1 MQDPIG
7 SFEGIKQRF
16 LLYLETAYR
25 LRSRSLTEER
35 RSLLLD
41 SECFYRKPLIEPSPQ
56 YEPSGK
62 TIDDL
67 PGLLEETSVDSDVA
81 AEFVEFVGQGLIAPT
96 TTLYTHQVE
105 MLKQVI
111 SGKHAL
117 ITSGTGSG
125 KTESF
130 LLPLFA
136 YLIEESSR
144 WSKPRVSAAHSGDWW
159 SADSSDAATHRQ
171 ECRASK
177 KSHRVAQREHESDGR
192 SAAVRALVVY
202 PMNALVEDQISRLRE
217 ALDSE
222 DVRDWFK
229 KNRDGN
235 RIFFG
240 RYTGQTPVAGKEYSS
255 DGQPNEKKIK
265 QLEAEIRGYDA
276 SRGGISTMPSNTE
289 AERNQKNEA
298 SYAFPRL
305 GGGEMLSRWDMQSHP
320 PDILITNFSMLSIM
334 LMRDIEDPIFE
345 KTKEWLDQ
353 DRENNRFHLIIDEL
367 HLYRGTAGTEVAFL
381 IRLLLQRLGLTPNHS
396 QLRIL
401 SASASLGNESEVQKY
416 LCEFFGADEGRFSVV
431 KEVIKRR
438 SAEVFSID
446 TEPYVA
452 LGRKLET
459 GMPPEQAVLAVA
471 ENDQSGADPT
481 LFWQAVLQ
489 RDHVWL
495 TDGLINAMASGP
507 MDKGRAVGIEEFAS
521 TLFSGLS
528 QHEQMLAIRGV
539 LSALAHWKEDNDLPR
554 FKFHWFFRN
563 FEGLWCCPVQ
573 TCGCE
578 DEVEDGDRLVG
589 KLYVDTDRPVSCQ
602 DHHRVLEML
611 YCDQCGTTLV
621 GGHRTVTTD
630 QDGDENEE
638 LSAVDPNLEQ
648 VPAHD
653 AERFWHQRSY
663 ANYGVFW
670 PGHNLNDELIRK
682 PRQTGAWR
690 QPLLSKGNQK
700 ASDYPQV
707 HWEQAYLYPKT
718 GRLLKAPDPYEDS
731 TPIEGFRMSPFD
743 SKARRFDQ
751 TDIRVLPARCPSCSV
766 DFRNKMYRPS
776 PIRPFRTGFSWIS
789 QLFAKELFNELPP
802 ENRKL
807 VLFSDSREDA
817 ARISH
822 GIEATHYDD
831 LIRSIVSR
839 QMTDFCDLDKVIAEP
854 DSEESKRFEDHYPQ
868 FFEKLKESLD
878 FLAYIR
884 QMPENVPKPKE
895 VQQQVRKHEE
905 NINKVNRGNRELS
918 VEVFTGSS
926 ALSEDGTLAHELK
939 ELGVHPAGG
948 RIQVQNFTRRVENQG
963 KRPWETKEWTELF
976 DWDDKSAVYRKDL
989 PEWAREKVT
998 SEIVPRIEAR
1008 LVQTLLGRSY
1018 FSAEHSGLGYLRVD
1032 LSDSD
1037 LVSAENCLPG
1047 VSSDDFQEICDST
1060 LRTLGDNYRY
1070 EDPDGR
1076 FPPPE
1081 KWYESEHIQGH
1092 TKKYLSACAIKA
1104 RCDEQLLRKQV
1115 FEALDR
1121 QHNNLF
1127 INTTNLVLK
1136 QTGENDDAW
1145 ICDNCQRP
1153 HLHGS
1158 FGICTSSGCNGDL
1171 PTKANATC
1179 RNLIEHHYYAK
1190 QARSKSTPFRLHC
1203 EELTGQ
1209 TDPIQQQPRQRRFKN
1224 IVFGDKAVK
1233 LVDEIDL
1240 LSVTTTM
1247 EVGVDI
1253 GSLMAVMMANM
1264 PPQRFNYQQRAG
1276 RSGRRSDRFSFAITL
1291 CRSRSHDNYYF
1302 RNPERIT
1309 NDPSPDPF
1317 LTINVEDIPMRL
1329 MAKECLRR
1337 AFRYLGI
1344 RADDSND
1351 QTHGEFGD
1359 TSDWA
1364 DISDALKNWLETAND
1379 VDDVARAL
1387 VEGLETDTKDK
1398 LVAFVR
1404 DTADAAGLFQLCEE
1418 ATTDPEID
1426 KKRLSERFAEKGLL
1440 PMYGMPTR
1448 ARALYHGTDVKGGW
1462 PGEVSRDLELAIVQF
1477 APGGQITKD
1486 KRVHKSI
1493 GFTPSIVGPPHRKSP
1508 IEADPLGSQ
1517 VWMTR
1522 CLVCGWAKVE
1532 KARPATTYD
1541 CEKCFASSEPLDDE
1555 ESQVQLL
1562 RLASPLGFRTDLLKG
1577 KDPDEENEEGFATP
1591 ASNIALDAEL
1601 RPLLVGSNAHCSIL
1615 PKHHVYVVASDPK
1628 RPFKGRLCSTP
1639 VGKGTTTFDNQWIG
1653 AQFLTGSERYPEDP
1667 VDEQVEDEIALA
1679 SRKVTDAIFLSP
1691 AKTPDGLCLGT
1702 REAQGDMQKTAI
1714 RAAYFSASFIL
1725 RSVMASWLDIDPD
1738 ELRISSL
1745 QSADDVYGLGVNRIT
1760 LSDSLENG
1768 AGFCRKIGEEG
1779 LIQLLDALKNDEFP
1793 NDRPHL
1799 EYLTKLLDEQHVAAC
1814 MTAGYCCLYE
1824 YRNQPFHPVLDWR
1837 LGLSLLK
1844 TMADDEFDC
1853 HIAGTSSDS
1862 LSSDRVLHTLSVEVA
1877 NFCASQGFTPRDAGP
1892 LSGFVLPGDWLGRDD
1907 DLLVLAV
1914 HTLWDCRQSRTEG
1927 LTVRQLDN
1935 SLVAEAMLSADLDV
1949 AFVDLFN
1956 LVRRPN
1962 QIPELIMEQQRPRDD
1977 G

>member
-7 SFEGIKQRF
+7 SFEGIKERF

-56 YEPSGK
+56 YESSGK
-62 TIDDL
+62 RVGDL
-67 PGLLEETSVDSDVA
+67 TGLLGERWVARGVA
-81 AEFVEFVGQGLIAPT
+81 ADFVDFIGQGLIDPST
-96 TTLYTHQVE
+96 ILYTHQVE

-111 SGKHAL
+111 AGKHAL

-136 YLIEESSR
+136 YLIEDSSR
-144 WSKPRVSAAHSGDWW
+144 WSKPGVSAARSGDWW
-159 SADSSDAATHRQ
+159 SADLPEAAAHRKQ
-171 ECRASK
+171 CRGSE
-177 KSHRVAQREHESDGR
+177 KSPRVGQREHETDGR

-222 DVRDWFK
+222 DVRNWFQ

-235 RIFFG
+235 QIYFG
-240 RYTGQTPVAGKEYSS
+240 RYTGQTPVPGQEYSS
-255 DGQPNEKKIK
+255 EGQPNKSKIE
-265 QLEAEIRGYDA
+265 QLETEIRGYD
-276 SRGGISTMPSNTE
+276 SSHRGISKMPTNTDSE
-289 AERNQKNEA
+289 QLQKREA

-334 LMRDIEDPIFE
+334 LMRKIEDPIFE
-345 KTKEWLDQ
+345 KTKEWLEE
-353 DRENNRFHLIIDEL
+353 DRENNRFHLVIDEL

-381 IRLLLQRLGLTPNHS
+381 IRLLLRRLGLTPNHS

-401 SASASLGNESEVQKY
+401 SASASLENESEARKY
-416 LCEFFGADEGRFSVV
+416 LCEFFGADADRFTVV
-431 KEVIKRR
+431 KESIKKR
-438 SAEVFSID
+438 SAEHFSID
-446 TEPYVA
+446 SGPYIS
-452 LGRKLET
+452 LGKKLET
-459 GMPPEQAVLAVA
+459 DLSPEQAVLAVA

-495 TDGLINAMASGP
+495 SDGLVNAMAKSP
-507 MDKGRAVGIEEFAS
+507 LDKGRAVAIADFAS
-521 TLFSGLS
+521 TLFPELS
-528 QHEQMLAIRGV
+528 QNEQTLAIRGV
-539 LSALAHWKEDNDLPR
+539 LAALAHWKEDKDLPR

-563 FEGLWCCPVQ
+563 FEGLWCCPVRN
-573 TCGCE
+573 CGCE
-578 DEVEDGDRLVG
+578 DQEGDEHRLVG
-589 KLYVDTDRPVSCQ
+589 KLYVDTDRPINCRDQ
-602 DHHRVLEML
+602 HRVLEML

-621 GGHRTVTTD
+621 GGHRAVNI
-630 QDGDENEE
+630 DELGREHEE
-638 LSAVDPNLEQ
+638 LSAVDPDLEK
-648 VPAHD
+648 VPAYD
-653 AERFWHQRSY
+653 AQRFWHQRPY

-670 PGHNLNDELIRK
+670 PGHDLNSELV
-682 PRQTGAWR
+682 QMSGQSGAWR
-690 QPLLSKGNQK
+690 QPLLSKRSLR
-700 ASDYPQV
+700 ASDCPRV

-718 GRLLKAPDPYEDS
+718 GRLLAAPDPDEDS
-731 TPIEGFRMSPFD
+731 VSIEGFRMRPFD
-743 SKARRFDQ
+743 AKARQFDQ
-751 TDIRVLPARCPSCSV
+751 TDIRVLPGRCPSCGV
-766 DFRNKMYRPS
+766 DFTKKMHRPS
-776 PIRPFRTGFSWIS
+776 PIRPFRTGFSQIS
-789 QLFAKELFNELPP
+789 QLFAKEMFNELPS

-839 QMTDFCDLDKVIAEP
+839 QMTDFSDLEKIIADLD
-854 DSEESKRFEDHYPQ
+854 SYESKRFEKLYPQ
-868 FFEKLKESLD
+868 FFENLKESVRVV
-878 FLAYIR
+878 AYGKGNPKDVPQTIR
-884 QMPENVPKPKE
+884 SEIQ
-895 VQQQVRKHEE
+895 KHEE
-905 NINKVNRGNRELS
+905 NISKVNRGNRELP

-926 ALSEDGTLAHELK
+926 VLSEHGTLTHELK
-939 ELGVHPAGG
+939 ALGVHPAGG
-948 RIQVQNFTRRVENQG
+948 RIQVQNFTRSVENQG
-963 KRPWETKEWTELF
+963 KRLWETKKWTELF
-976 DWDDKSAVYRKDL
+976 DWNDKSAVYRGDL
-989 PEWAREKVT
+989 PGWAKEKVT
-998 SEIVPRIEAR
+998 NEISPRIDAR

-1037 LVSAENCLPG
+1037 LESAESRLPG
-1047 VSSDDFQEICDST
+1047 ISSNDFQEICDST

-1070 EDPDGR
+1070 EDPDAR
-1076 FPPPE
+1076 FPPQPE
-1081 KWYESEHIQGH
+1081 WYESEHIQGH
-1092 TKKYLSACAIKA
+1092 TKKYLLACATKA
-1104 RCDEQLLRKQV
+1104 CCDEQLLRRQV
-1115 FEALDR
+1115 FDVLDR
-1121 QHNNLF
+1121 QHKNLF
-1127 INTTNLVLK
+1127 INLSKLILK
-1136 QTGENDDAW
+1136 QTDSSDDAR

-1158 FGICTSSGCNGDL
+1158 FGICTTSGCNVDL

-1179 RNLIEHHYYAK
+1179 GELIERHYYAN
-1190 QARSKSTPFRLHC
+1190 QARSENVPLRLHC

-1209 TDPIQQQPRQRRFKN
+1209 TDAVQQQPRQRRFKN
-1224 IVFGDKAVK
+1224 IVFGDEEVK

-1276 RSGRRSDRFSFAITL
+1276 RSGRRSDRFAFAITL

-1309 NDPSPDPF
+1309 NDPSPNPF

-1337 AFRYLGI
+1337 AFRDLGI
-1344 RADDSND
+1344 SADDSND

-1359 TSDWA
+1359 TSDWSN
-1364 DISDALKNWLETAND
+1364 ISSDLKGWLETAND
-1379 VDDVARAL
+1379 VEDVARAL
-1387 VEGLETDTKDK
+1387 VEGLESDAKDK

-1404 DTADAAGLFQLCEE
+1404 DTADADGLFKLCEE
-1418 ATTDPEID
+1418 AIADPEID
-1426 KKRLSERFAEKGLL
+1426 KERLSERFAEKGLL

-1448 ARALYHGTDVKGGW
+1448 ARVLYHGTDSLRQW

-1493 GFTPSIVGPPHRKSP
+1493 GFTPSIVGPPFNKRTLQ
-1508 IEADPLGSQ
+1508 ADPLGGQ
-1517 VWMTR
+1517 TWMTR

-1532 KARPATTYD
+1532 KTRPATIYD
-1541 CEKCFASSEPLDDE
+1541 CEKCFASSELLENE
-1555 ESQVQLL
+1555 EPQVQLL
-1562 RLASPLGFRTDLLKG
+1562 RLASPLGFRTDFEKG

-1591 ASNIALDAEL
+1591 ASNIALDTEL
-1601 RPLLVGSNAHCSIL
+1601 PPQLVGSNAHCSIL
-1615 PKHHVYVVASDPK
+1615 EKHHVYVVVSDPK
-1628 RPFKGRLCSTP
+1628 RPFKGRSCSTSR
-1639 VGKGTTTFDNQWIG
+1639 GRKTFDNQWIEE
-1653 AQFLTGSERYPEDP
+1653 QFLTGNEIYPEDST
-1667 VDEQVEDEIALA
+1667 DEQDEDEIALA
-1679 SRKVTDAIFLSP
+1679 SRKVTDVVFLSP

-1745 QSADDVYGLGVNRIT
+1745 QSTDDVNGLGVNRII

-1779 LIQLLDALKNDEFP
+1779 LIQLLDALKNNDFP
-1793 NDRPHL
+1793 DDRPHL
-1799 EYLTKLLDEQHVAAC
+1799 EYLTKLLDERHVTAC

-1837 LGLSLLK
+1837 LGLSLLM

-1853 HIAGTSSDS
+1853 RISGKSSEP
-1862 LSSDRVLHTLSVEVA
+1862 LLSDRVLHTLSVEVA

-1892 LSGFVLPGDWLGRDD
+1892 LSGFVLPGDWLGRND

-1914 HTLWDCRQSRTEG
+1914 HTLWDCRQSRAEG
-1927 LTVRQLDN
+1927 LTGRQLDN

-1962 QIPELIMEQQRPRDD
+1962 QIKDLIKEELRPRDD